1 VKRWLAAAAVLL
13 ALAAGGAALAVFFW
27 DRQATEDV
35 RGSSETEFVL
45 TEEPGRIT
53 IRPPEEMR
61 TEPWPTYGFDPQRT
75 RYAPGIELRP
85 PFRQIWMVRGR
96 QLIEFPPV
104 IAYDRVY
111 VGTNPGRFLAIDA
124 ATGEVLWERDL
135 GRCIAASPTVADDV
149 VYQPVMNA
157 VPCADPD
164 RSSPGYLVAMDAD
177 SGAEL
182 WRFEAGVI
190 ESSPLL
196 VDGVLYFGSWD
207 HKLYAVEASTQRVL
221 WAFETGDEIK
231 AAPAYANGIV
241 FIGSYDGKV
250 YAVDAR
256 TGKEQW
262 SAEALGG
269 LGGTGNFYSTPSVAY
284 GRVFLGN
291 TDGKVYAF
299 GARSGD
305 LLWARS
311 TGGFVYSSPAV
322 WKRTVFIGSYDER
335 FYALDAATGDV
346 RWSFE
351 AGGRISGSPTV
362 IAGVVYFSTLE
373 RTTYALDALTGKQLW
388 SFPDGKYS
396 PLVADEERAYLVGYT
411 RLYGLE
417 PKAP

>member
-27 DRQATEDV
+27 NRQATEDV
-35 RGSSETEFVL
+35 RGSSETEFIA
-45 TEEPGRIT
+45 TT
-53 IRPPEEMR
+53 TRPPEEVR
-61 TEPWPTYGFDPQRT
+61 SEPWPTYGFDAQRT
-75 RYAPGIELRP
+75 RYAPEIRLRP
-85 PFRQIWMVRGR
+85 PFRRIWTARGR
-96 QLIEFPPV
+96 QLIEFPPAV
-104 IAYDRVY
+104 AYDRLY
-111 VGTNPGRFLAIDA
+111 VGTNPGRFLAVDTE
-124 ATGEVLWERDL
+124 TGEIVWERDL
-135 GRCIAASPTVADDV
+135 GRCIAASPAVSDGV

-164 RSSPGYLVAMDAD
+164 RSSPGFLIAMDAD
-177 SGAEL
+177 TGAEL

-196 VDGVLYFGSWD
+196 VDRVLYFGSWD
-207 HKLYAVEASTQRVL
+207 HKLYALDVATQQVL

-231 AAPAYANGIV
+231 DAPAYANGTV

-250 YAVDAR
+250 YAVDAK
-256 TGKEQW
+256 TGEERW
-262 SAEALGG
+262 AAEAQGG

-284 GRVFLGN
+284 GRVFIGN

-311 TGGFVYSSPAV
+311 TDGFVYSSPAV
-322 WKRTVFIGSYDER
+322 WKQTVFIGSYDEQ

-346 RWSFE
+346 RWSFD

-362 IAGVVYFSTLE
+362 IDGVVYFSTLE
-373 RTTYALDALTGKQLW
+373 QTTYALDARTGEKLW
-388 SFPDGKYS
+388 TFPDGKYS

-417 PKAP
+417 PRTP

>member
-1 VKRWLAAAAVLL
+1 MKRWLAAAAVLL